1 MPIIGNKG
9 TKAVTFSLVLSAP
22 TNAVI
27 YKSTGKCTIDPPT
40 AVPKPGAAAPTDT
53 SKGAAVTAGMSEAL
67 LLEIAN
73 ASQPTA
79 ASQKTAA
86 VDAAIAQLEGVK

>member
-1 MPIIGNKG
+1 M
-9 TKAVTFSLVLSAP
+9 
-22 TNAVI
+22 
-27 YKSTGKCTIDPPT
+27 
-40 AVPKPGAAAPTDT
+40 
-53 SKGAAVTAGMSEAL
+53 TAGMSEAL

-73 ASQPTA
+73 ASQPPA